1 MTLLVH
7 VDRILVGL
15 FPSLLRLQLS
25 EGISVTYG
33 GRMRGVS
40 ALRDGVMSGVGRRRG
55 RGRASVSGA
64 GHRFGR
70 PRTALVEIE
79 CAFLFHFPLLF
90 PLQSLVLLLLQ
101 PLTLFDFLAL
111 LVGALSFDRL
121 GAKLV
126 KR

>member
-1 MTLLVH
+1 M
-7 VDRILVGL
+7 
-15 FPSLLRLQLS
+15 
-25 EGISVTYG
+25 
-33 GRMRGVS
+33 
-40 ALRDGVMSGVGRRRG
+40 
-55 RGRASVSGA
+55 SGA
-64 GHRFGR
+64 GHRFGS